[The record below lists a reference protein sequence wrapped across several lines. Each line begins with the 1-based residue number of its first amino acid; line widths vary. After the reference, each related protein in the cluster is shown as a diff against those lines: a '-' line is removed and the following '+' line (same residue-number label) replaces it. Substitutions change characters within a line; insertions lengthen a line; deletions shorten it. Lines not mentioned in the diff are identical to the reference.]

1 MRRLFAIIPVVF
13 FLTAA
18 YLSAQEINSV
28 VFRQEGS
35 YRFGKDI
42 LNFNVQSRKGAPY
55 DEQVVNEDIKRL
67 YNTGFFADVRS
78 ETKKRPDGNVD
89 LIFHVIP
96 KDIVRS
102 IVFEGNEKFSSK
114 KLAEQV
120 TLTIGAPLNDKR
132 LSESIAA
139 LREFYAKEG
148 LNDVVINYA
157 PTRHIEGG
165 ISVTFKIREN
175 LKVKINSVTFEGC
188 TVFKPSFLADRIAN
202 QKSMFSWVPLLN
214 LGLLNKRE
222 LDNDIVRLR
231 ETYWEK
237 GYLDFQVKEIRMN
250 TVPGKP
256 ELVNL
261 IFVLDE
267 GKPYIVG
274 NVSVRGGI
282 RFPDKDL
289 LKKVK
294 LVPGQ
299 PFSSTLERIS
309 VDRLEEDYSP
319 LGYIDF
325 QAKPVRIPDYR
336 THKVDVVFEIKEGL
350 PYKVR
355 EVYISGNR
363 WTKDH
368 VIRRELA
375 IAPGDAVDKER
386 INASRSRLMGMGY
399 FNSVDAVSVNSPEAG
414 TKDIDIKVD
423 EKNFLGGRIG
433 GGYSDSDGLAGMIE
447 LTHTNMDILDPWN
460 YFTGGGQRARLLALV
475 GTENMSFEA
484 DFTEPWLFGIPLR
497 WDVSGYMR
505 NVIYD
510 DWEEERIGVTT
521 SLTKRV
527 FDDFTS
533 ISGGYTFEHV
543 RIHHM
548 EDDLSPELRSQR
560 GSDYVGRFHFSIDR
574 DTRDSALNPTS
585 GYNVN
590 LLTSFSSKAFG
601 GSHDYIRLELK
612 GSNYISFFD
621 KMFILSMGAKVGMVG
636 MLDDWS
642 DSDAPLYER
651 YFLGGGDSIR
661 GFPYRSIGPTDSHG
675 DNMGG
680 NFMYLFTAELSH
692 PIWRF
697 IRGAA
702 FVDVGSATDFR
713 KNPFS
718 HANIGVGYGLRIM
731 LPGVNAPI
739 KLDLAYPVL
748 NNQEGV
754 KSKLRFH
761 FNMGFALF

>member
-1 MRRLFAIIPVVF
+1 MKRLFAVLPVIF
-13 FLTAA
+13 FLMTVM
-18 YLSAQEINSV
+18 LSAQEINSV
-28 VFRQEGS
+28 EFRQEGT

-55 DEQVVNEDIKRL
+55 DEQIVNEDIKRL
-67 YNTGFFADVRS
+67 YNTGFFADIRS
-78 ETKKRPDGNVD
+78 ETKKRADGNVD
-89 LIFHVIP
+89 LIFHVVP

-102 IVFEGNEKFSSK
+102 VKFEGNEKYPSE
-114 KLAEQV
+114 KLYEHMNLA
-120 TLTIGAPLNDKR
+120 IGAPLNDKR
-132 LSESIAA
+132 LSETINA
-139 LREFYAKEG
+139 LRDFYAAEG
-148 LNDVVINYA
+148 LNDVTVSYTH
-157 PTRHIEGG
+157 TRHVEGG
-165 ISVTFKIREN
+165 INVVFKIREN
-175 LKVKINSVTFEGC
+175 LKMVLNSVTFQGVKAFSQSDLSE
-188 TVFKPSFLADRIAN
+188 RIAN
-202 QKSMFSWVPLLN
+202 QKSMFSWVPFLN
-214 LGLLNKRE
+214 MGLLKKRE
-222 LDNDIVRLR
+222 LDKDIIRLR
-231 ETYWEK
+231 EAYFSK
-237 GYLDFQVKEIRMN
+237 GYLDFQVKQVKMN
-250 TVPGKP
+250 TVEGKP
-256 ELVNL
+256 ERVDLVFE
-261 IFVLDE
+261 IDE
-267 GKPYIVG
+267 GKPYVVG
-274 NVSVRGGI
+274 EVSVRGGV
-282 RFPDKDL
+282 RFSDKDL

-294 LVPGQ
+294 LVPGK
-299 PFSSTLERIS
+299 PFSSDLERLS
-309 VDRLEEDYSP
+309 VEKLEEDYSP

-325 QAKPVRIPDYR
+325 QAKPVRVPDYR
-336 THKVDVVFEIKEGL
+336 THKVDVVFEITEGL

-355 EVYISGNR
+355 EVFISGNR

-386 INASRSRLMGMGY
+386 IKASRSRLMGMGY
-399 FNSVDAVSVNSPEAG
+399 FHKVDAVSVNSPEVG
-414 TKDIDIKVD
+414 TKDIDIKVE
-423 EKNFLGGRIG
+423 EKNFLHARIG

-447 LTHTNMDILDPWN
+447 LTHSNMDILDPKN

-475 GTENMSFEA
+475 GTDNMDFEA

-505 NVIYD
+505 NVVYD
-510 DWEEERIGVTT
+510 DWEEQRIGFTT
-521 SLTKRV
+521 SLTKRI
-527 FDDFTS
+527 FDDFTT

-543 RIHHM
+543 RVHKM
-548 EDDLSPELRSQR
+548 DKWLSPELRSQR
-560 GSDYVGRFHFSIDR
+560 GSDFVGRIHFTIDR

-590 LLTSFSSKAFG
+590 LLTSFSSRALG
-601 GSHDYIRLELK
+601 GSHDYMRLELK

-621 KMFILSMGAKVGMVG
+621 KMLILSMGAKVGMIG
-636 MLDDWS
+636 MLDDW
-642 DSDAPLYER
+642 DGDVPLYER

-661 GFPYRSIGPTDSHG
+661 GFPYRSIGPVDSFK

-702 FVDVGSATDFR
+702 FVDVGGATDFR

-718 HANIGVGYGLRIM
+718 HVNVGVGYGLRIQ
-731 LPGVNAPI
+731 LPAVNAPI

-748 NNQEGV
+748 NNQPGL

>member
-1 MRRLFAIIPVVF
+1 MRRLFAIVPVVF

-42 LNFNVQSRKGAPY
+42 LNFNVQSRKGSPY

-67 YNTGFFADVRS
+67 YNTGFFSDIRS

-102 IVFEGNEKFSSK
+102 VVFEGNEKFSSK
-114 KLAEQV
+114 KLAEHV

-132 LSESIAA
+132 LSETIAA
-139 LREFYAKEG
+139 LREFYTKEG

-165 ISVTFKIREN
+165 IVVTFKIREN
-175 LKVKINSVTFEGC
+175 LKVKINSVTFEGGS
-188 TVFKPSFLADRIAN
+188 VFKASDLADRIVN
-202 QKSMFSWVPLLN
+202 RKSMFSWVPLLN

-231 ETYWEK
+231 EAYWEK
-237 GYLDFQVKEIRMN
+237 GYLDFRVKEIRMN

-256 ELVNL
+256 EQMNL

-267 GKPYIVG
+267 GKPYTVG
-274 NVSVRGGI
+274 EVSVRGGV
-282 RFPDKDL
+282 RFSDKEL

-294 LVPGQ
+294 LVPGK
-299 PFSSTLERIS
+299 PFNSALERIS
-309 VDRLEEDYSP
+309 VDKLEEDYSP

-336 THKVDVVFEIKEGL
+336 THKVDVVFEVREGL

-375 IAPGDAVDKER
+375 IAPGDAVDKDR
-386 INASRSRLMGMGY
+386 IKASRSRLMGMGY
-399 FNSVDAVSVNSPEAG
+399 FHKVDAVSVNSPEAG

-423 EKNFLGGRIG
+423 EKNFLHARIG

-447 LTHTNMDILDPWN
+447 LTHTNMDILDPKN
-460 YFTGGGQRARLLALV
+460 FFTGGGQRARLLALV

-510 DWEEERIGVTT
+510 DWEEQRIGVTT

-548 EDDLSPELRSQR
+548 EGNLSPELRSQR
-560 GSDYVGRFHFSIDR
+560 GSDYVGRIHFSIDR

-590 LLTSFSSKAFG
+590 LLTSFSSKALG
-601 GSHDYIRLELK
+601 GSHDYVRLELK

-621 KMFILSMGAKVGMVG
+621 KMLILSMGAKIGMVG

-651 YFLGGGDSIR
+651 YFLGGGDSVR
-661 GFPYRSIGPTDSHG
+661 GFPYRSIGPTDSQG

>member
-1 MRRLFAIIPVVF
+1 MRRLLGIIPAVF

-28 VFRQEGS
+28 VFQQEGS

-42 LNFNVQSRKGAPY
+42 LNFNVQSRKGSPY
-55 DEQVVNEDIKRL
+55 DEQIVNEDIKRL
-67 YNTGFFADVRS
+67 YNTGFFADIRS
-78 ETKKRPDGNVD
+78 ETKKRSDGNVD
-89 LIFHVIP
+89 LIFHVKP
-96 KDIVRS
+96 KDIVRAV
-102 IVFEGNEKFSSK
+102 IFEGNEKFESK
-114 KLAEQV
+114 KLAECV

-132 LSESIAA
+132 LSETIAA
-139 LREFYAKEG
+139 LREFYTKEG
-148 LNDVVINYA
+148 LNDVVINYV
-157 PTRHIEGG
+157 PVKHIDGG
-165 ISVTFKIREN
+165 VSVTFKIKEN
-175 LKVKINSVTFEGC
+175 LKVKINSVAFEGGKA
-188 TVFKPSFLADRIAN
+188 FKASDLADKIVN

-231 ETYWEK
+231 EAYWEK
-237 GYLDFQVKEIRMN
+237 GYLDFRVKEIRMN
-250 TVPGKP
+250 TEPGKP
-256 ELVNL
+256 EEVNL
-261 IFVLDE
+261 VFVLDE
-267 GKPYIVG
+267 GEPYIVG
-274 NVSVRGGI
+274 NISVRGGV
-282 RFPDKDL
+282 RFSDEEL
-289 LKKVK
+289 MKKVK
-294 LVPGQ
+294 LVSGK
-299 PFSSTLERIS
+299 PFNSVLERIT
-309 VDRLEEDYSP
+309 VDKLEEDYAP

-325 QAKPVRIPDYR
+325 QAKPVRVPDFR
-336 THKVDVVFEIKEGL
+336 THKVDIVFEVKEGL
-350 PYKVR
+350 PHKVR
-355 EVYISGNR
+355 EVFISGNR

-386 INASRSRLMGMGY
+386 IAASRSRLLGMGY

-423 EKNFLGGRIG
+423 EKNFLHARIG

-447 LTHTNMDILDPWN
+447 LTHSNMDILDPKN

-475 GTENMSFEA
+475 GTDNMSFEA

-505 NVIYD
+505 NVVYD
-510 DWEEERIGVTT
+510 DWEEQRIGVTT
-521 SLTKRV
+521 SLTKRI

-533 ISGGYTFEHV
+533 ISGGYTYEHV
-543 RIHHM
+543 RIHNM
-548 EDDLSPELRSQR
+548 TDTLSPELLRHR
-560 GSDYVGRFHFSIDR
+560 GSEYVGRVHFAIDR

-590 LLTSFSSKAFG
+590 LFGSLSAKALG
-601 GSHDYIRLELK
+601 GSNDYVRLEVK

-621 KMFILSMGAKVGMVG
+621 KMLILSMGAKVGMVS
-636 MLDDWS
+636 MLHEPNGDI
-642 DSDAPLYER
+642 PLYER

-661 GFPYRSIGPTDSHG
+661 GFPYRSIGPTDRDG
-675 DNMGG
+675 YNVGG

-702 FVDVGSATDFR
+702 FVDVGSATDFSG
-713 KNPFS
+713 NPFT
-718 HANIGVGYGLRIM
+718 HANIGLGYGLRLM
-731 LPGVNAPI
+731 LPTLNAPV
-739 KLDLAYPVL
+739 KLDLAYPIL

-754 KSKLRFH
+754 RSKLRFH